1 MSISALFPGM
11 EAYLD
16 GDVEI
21 NNNVGADDTDDAVAS
36 ADQSA
41 EIASNVAD
49 ANSEAKDSEIQAQ
62 MLVQMGKLYT
72 HVKTYG
78 IDRTFLSIYNSNGE
92 LNKVCG
98 IRFRSCESMPVTGNP
113 HSQYSARFIVAME
126 DENTGFW
133 AGVKKFFATIWHWLK
148 TTAQTIWQ
156 KIKSLFGVTVT
167 KLEKTIL
174 EFDKECGMLDEIQVT
189 GTLAG
194 LITITN
200 PSISESE
207 QALQK
212 NIEELANTFQA
223 IKTTL
228 IASVTMVKK
237 GNNEG
242 GINSLPTQIDLVD
255 KQIQHL
261 STVEKDRTTAS
272 DKYRKLLDSINVK
285 SNRTVTSGQG
295 AVKVAK
301 LYFKLLKNTA
311 DKLIETHD
319 DLAKQ
324 GIDTTNRANDLIE
337 NLKGTNEL
345 TDENKQSYTEICN
358 RLITIINSIRTQLTG
373 LQLSSRNVTNLLA
386 GIITSLSNAIT
397 QYRTQ
402 KTK

>member
-41 EIASNVAD
+41 EIASNVGD
-49 ANSEAKDSEIQAQ
+49 AKTEAKDFEIQAE
-62 MLVQMGKLYT
+62 MLVQMSKLYA

-98 IRFRSCESMPVTGNP
+98 IRFPSCESMPVTGNP

>member
-1 MSISALFPGM
+1 MSISALFFGM

-98 IRFRSCESMPVTGNP
+98 IRFPSCESMPVTGNP

>member
-21 NNNVGADDTDDAVAS
+21 NNNVTTPEEDEAMAN
-36 ADQSA
+36 QSA
-41 EIASNVAD
+41 EIANDVAD

-78 IDRTFLSIYNSNGE
+78 IDRTFLSIYNTDGE
-92 LNKVCG
+92 LDKVCG
-98 IRFRSCESMPVTGNP
+98 IRFPSCESFPEIGNP
-113 HSQYSARFIVAME
+113 HNQYSSRFIVAME

-261 STVEKDRTTAS
+261 STVEKDHTTAS
-272 DKYRKLLDSINVK
+272 DKYRKLLDSINAK
-285 SNRTVTSGQG
+285 SNHTVTSGQR

-324 GIDTTNRANDLIE
+324 GIDITNRANDLIE

-397 QYRTQ
+397 QYQTQ